1 VFERFTE
8 AARQVVVLA
17 QEEARGLKHNYIGT
31 DHILLGL
38 LRAEDGTAARALES
52 LGVGLEGVRA
62 HIRRIVGTGEEVS
75 AQQIPFT
82 PRTKKVLELALR
94 EALSLNHNYIGTE
107 HILLGLVYENE
118 GVASRILLEYYA
130 DSQTVRNEV
139 LRLLGEPPPESRV
152 VVRAGAHPPSPA
164 FDRSWLDGLDR
175 LLGPLGFDIKR
186 ELEREPDTG
195 DLLLALAS
203 APDTR
208 AAAALR
214 ALGMDLDA
222 LVKAIE
228 NVRERGVPSAADLG
242 RRLERARDER
252 LRAVEAQEYEIAAEL
267 RDEELELQKALADAA
282 LTRETITQIRVRLGL
297 KPVRDED

>member
-8 AARQVVVLA
+8 LARQVVVLA
-17 QEEARGLKHNYIGT
+17 QEEGRALQHNYIGT
-31 DHILLGL
+31 EHILLGL
-38 LRAEDGTAARALES
+38 LRAEEGTAARALES

-62 HIRRIVGTGEEVS
+62 HVRRIVGAGEEIS

-82 PRTKKVLELALR
+82 PRAKKVLELALR

-118 GVASRILLEYYA
+118 GVASRILLEYDA
-130 DSQTVRNEV
+130 DSQKVRDEV

-164 FDRSWLDGLDR
+164 FDRSWLDGLAR

-228 NVRERGVPSAADLG
+228 DVRGQGVPSAADLG
-242 RRLERARDER
+242 RRLETARDER

-267 RDEELELQKALADAA
+267 RDEERELQKALADAA
-282 LTRETITQIRVRLGL
+282 LTREAITQIRVRLGL
-297 KPVRDED
+297 KPVRDSD